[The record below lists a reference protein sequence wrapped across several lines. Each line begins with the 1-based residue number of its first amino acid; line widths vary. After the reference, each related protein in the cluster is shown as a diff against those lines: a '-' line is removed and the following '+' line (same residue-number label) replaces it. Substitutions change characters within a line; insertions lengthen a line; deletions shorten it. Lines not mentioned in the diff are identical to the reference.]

1 MEQGLMSRLAG
12 LNAVGS
18 VERFDF
24 FEARV
29 QRVLR
34 VLFLSWIL

>member
-1 MEQGLMSRLAG
+1 MEWGLMSHLAR
-12 LNAVGS
+12 LNAGDS

-29 QRVLR
+29 WRVLR